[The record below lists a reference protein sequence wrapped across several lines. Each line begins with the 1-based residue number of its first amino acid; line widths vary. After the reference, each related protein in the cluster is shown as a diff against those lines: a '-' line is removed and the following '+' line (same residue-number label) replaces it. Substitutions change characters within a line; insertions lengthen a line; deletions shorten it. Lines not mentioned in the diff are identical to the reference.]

1 MPIQHFP
8 TAMDG
13 SGLTYGENLLATATL
28 GSTYRA
34 WTTAVNAILVAGCS
48 NICNEVANTKIATA
62 HGAAPAD
69 PSDVSAPINY
79 IESPYSKRS
88 FIDFKDNN
96 TISVKYDDETIV
108 RNASYTCEEFADSPY
123 GKYLIQLPK
132 EVRSKVAE
140 KMGVSESHVV
150 VDGYILLDNDEDL
163 SEPCWTLFIT
173 DKEGHDVGV
182 EGGSDF
188 HYCSGFI
195 PN

>member
-1 MPIQHFP
+1 MKKLAFI
-8 TAMDG
+8 AVAA
-13 SGLTYGENLLATATL
+13 LLALCSCKEEGVNLTEQL
-28 GSTYRA
+28 PELKGEWL
-34 WTTAVNAILVAGCS
+34 WTHTVVGGFVGIINADDEKPLV
-48 NICNEVANTKIATA
+48 
-62 HGAAPAD
+62 
-69 PSDVSAPINY
+69 
-79 IESPYSKRS
+79 
-88 FIDFKDNN
+88 IDFKSNN
-96 TISVKYDDETIV
+96 SISVKYDDETIV

-195 PN
+195 PNRFVLF

>member
-1 MPIQHFP
+1 MKKVFLF
-8 TAMDG
+8 AVVA
-13 SGLTYGENLLATATL
+13 LLAFSSCTKTKDIDL
-28 GSTYRA
+28 IKQLPELKGEWLWSQTYVGGFVGYVLA
-34 WTTAVNAILVAGCS
+34 DQDKPLV
-48 NICNEVANTKIATA
+48 
-62 HGAAPAD
+62 
-69 PSDVSAPINY
+69 
-79 IESPYSKRS
+79 
-88 FIDFKDNN
+88 IDFKDNN

-123 GKYLIQLPK
+123 GKYLIKLPK

-173 DKEGHDVGV
+173 DVEGHDVGV

-188 HYCSGFI
+188 HYCSGFV
-195 PN
+195 PNRFVLL